1 MIPIT
6 RSRAACREGGSL
18 SSVGRDSYSPA
29 PGSVPQP
36 WGHVPTLKFPKWRL
50 GMAVTST
57 SSLHDHG
64 GSGGAEGR
72 RGLDPRSRIGG
83 SPPTSWTGRMEES
96 NMCSPAPL
104 RTSHQGTS
112 DQSGGGWVADVCGK
126 YRWCQLRFDSAHHS
140 SPTRSS
146 SHVRR
151 RKTYAFERNVTARV
165 R

>member
-1 MIPIT
+1 MCTI
-6 RSRAACREGGSL
+6 SRAPGTLRSIFGASSKLDRL
-18 SSVGRDSYSPA
+18 SRLTK
-29 PGSVPQP
+29 
-36 WGHVPTLKFPKWRL
+36 WTLKFPKWRL

-140 SPTRSS
+140 SPARSS
-146 SHVRR
+146 SQVLR
-151 RKTYAFERNVTARV
+151 RKTDAFERNVTARV